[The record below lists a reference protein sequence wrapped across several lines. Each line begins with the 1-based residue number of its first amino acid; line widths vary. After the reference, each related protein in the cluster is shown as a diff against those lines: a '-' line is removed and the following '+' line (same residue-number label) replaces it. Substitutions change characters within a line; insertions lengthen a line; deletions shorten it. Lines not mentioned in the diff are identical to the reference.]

1 MDRSRAQACWRGVVS
16 DDPVAVISATQSA
29 PADLRSTSQKTA
41 AIKAAF
47 LFNPSQPTSL
57 LYRPRPEGGYE
68 LVGAMYTVPKRDT
81 EAQLE
86 KRVPLSVAQWHRHIN
101 LCFPKKGTE
110 LSKVDWTKLGPK
122 GSIDTKTACDA
133 AAGRFYPQLFGWMVH
148 VYPWEADP
156 SKVWAHAM

>member
-1 MDRSRAQACWRGVVS
+1 MS